1 MKQKLLKKMG
11 LIILVV
17 SLFTSFAV
25 MITNML
31 LDTCSIKY
39 VTYGGNMFIEEVVR
53 GTKIT
58 LDNNISRDGYDF
70 VGWTMGED
78 NNIVSEIVVK
88 NDTILVANWKVV
100 EHSISYNGTSYVV
113 YNNAVITYRDNTVSF
128 TTVDGNMVTLCGAKD
143 YDWKLSEGSVTTPIT
158 NSFSL
163 NYSKSS
169 EVELSQ
175 EYRGETFSISIMENE
190 GYIVNAGAI
199 DVNSGENVI
208 FEVVLQDGYTN
219 SNIYIE
225 GIEYS
230 AINIRPGVYVVTLY
244 GVTKDM
250 HIDILG
256 VKKNTYKVLLD
267 YDGGE
272 YIKGLGEYELQH
284 GDKLYLPIPKKA
296 GYNFLYWIDTR
307 TNLVIDKE
315 DVLVTDNMTLK
326 AIYRLAIYT
335 VKLPTSTSGSYVT
348 TYLNSVITD
357 TNNVYEATKEDTI
370 TFTVSVSEMYDSA
383 SVQLYYMLDTV
394 RVDIPVVANGLNV
407 SATVTNVNAD
417 IIILVEP
424 LSVRK
429 YTVNINYNGGVDD
442 AMQKGSSY
450 TLYYGSFVML
460 EKNVLTFVDYIS
472 GESISVGN
480 ITKLGSTL
488 SNYMCGSLILTN
500 TSIQS
505 LGNGNIDISVQWNR
519 VEGVITLNGNGGVF
533 EGGAT
538 VVEMLAKD
546 YTLDIVPTK
555 LGYTFVGWY
564 TKLIEVNGQI
574 DHSLSV
580 KLDSIDIAT
589 DTVVYAGWVQN
600 R

>member
-58 LDNNISRDGYDF
+58 LDNSISRDGYDF
-70 VGWTMGED
+70 VGWTMGD
-78 NNIVSEIVVK
+78 DSNIVSEIVVK

-100 EHSISYNGTSYVV
+100 EHSIYYNGISYVV

-143 YDWKLSEGSVTTPIT
+143 YDWKLSEGSLTTPIT

-169 EVELSQ
+169 AIELSQ
-175 EYRGETFSISIMENE
+175 EYRGKTYSVSIMESE
-190 GYIVNAGAI
+190 GYTLNAETI
-199 DVNSGENVI
+199 DVNSGENAI
-208 FEVVLQDGYTN
+208 FEVVLQEGYTN

-230 AINIRPGVYVVTLY
+230 AINTRKGVYVVTLY
-244 GVTKDM
+244 GVSEDM

-256 VKKNTYKVLLD
+256 VQKNTYKVLLD

-272 YIKGLGEYELQH
+272 YVKGLGEYELQH

-307 TNLVIDKE
+307 TNLIIDKE
-315 DVLVTDNMTLK
+315 DVLVRDNMTLK
-326 AIYRLAIYT
+326 AIYRLATYT

-348 TYLNSVITD
+348 TYLNNVITD
-357 TNNVYEATKEDTI
+357 TNNVYEITKLDTI

-383 SVQLYYMLDTV
+383 SVQLYYMLDTL
-394 RVDIPVVANGLNV
+394 RVDIPVVANGLN
-407 SATVTNVNAD
+407 
-417 IIILVEP
+417 I
-424 LSVRK
+424 
-429 YTVNINYNGGVDD
+429 
-442 AMQKGSSY
+442 
-450 TLYYGSFVML
+450 
-460 EKNVLTFVDYIS
+460 
-472 GESISVGN
+472 
-480 ITKLGSTL
+480 
-488 SNYMCGSLILTN
+488 
-500 TSIQS
+500 
-505 LGNGNIDISVQWNR
+505 
-519 VEGVITLNGNGGVF
+519 
-533 EGGAT
+533 
-538 VVEMLAKD
+538 
-546 YTLDIVPTK
+546 
-555 LGYTFVGWY
+555 
-564 TKLIEVNGQI
+564 
-574 DHSLSV
+574 
-580 KLDSIDIAT
+580 
-589 DTVVYAGWVQN
+589 
-600 R
+600 